1 MNGNNITQSL
11 ALLIIDMQ
19 ESIMKVIDSSES
31 LLNRCCFAVEAAQL
45 LNIPVIFTEQAP
57 DKLGPQHFKLN
68 QLASKGSVYS
78 KSYFSSIKASGLLD
92 FLKNQ
97 NIEHLLI
104 GGIETPICVYQTV
117 IDALEKDFLVTILND
132 CTGCRRATEGEVILK
147 FLHHAQC
154 HILPSE
160 SVFYS
165 ILGGANHPKFRSMT
179 SLVKKYSSIPH

>member
-57 DKLGPQHFKLN
+57 DKLWPQHFKLN

-78 KSYFSSIKASGLLD
+78 KSYFL
-92 FLKNQ
+92 
-97 NIEHLLI
+97 
-104 GGIETPICVYQTV
+104 
-117 IDALEKDFLVTILND
+117 
-132 CTGCRRATEGEVILK
+132 
-147 FLHHAQC
+147 
-154 HILPSE
+154 
-160 SVFYS
+160 
-165 ILGGANHPKFRSMT
+165 
-179 SLVKKYSSIPH
+179 

>member
-1 MNGNNITQSL
+1 MNGNNITQTL

-97 NIEHLLI
+97 NIDHLLI

-117 IDALEKDFLVTILND
+117 IDALEKDFLVSPLVVIVVVA
-132 CTGCRRATEGEVILK
+132 ATMKADHPRSLLVPDLVASHTRHD
-147 FLHHAQC
+147 F
-154 HILPSE
+154 
-160 SVFYS
+160 VFKDNFMICQARPVVCWCSYTWQVTR
-165 ILGGANHPKFRSMT
+165 I
-179 SLVKKYSSIPH
+179 